1 MYGAVFEEG
10 ELLYSKRYSHR
21 KSIEKLLQRSITE
34 AEMEETEKALAQFK
48 KRLQKER
55 VYIQLPERQKKG
67 NRFIAIAKE
76 FSKRHQVDIDI
87 KRKSFFI
94 EVSLH
99 LYCATYPANMTHRL
113 SELLRLVCFVSA

>member
-76 FSKRHQVDIDI
+76 FSKRYQVDIDI